1 MGLGLR
7 GLKHK
12 EEKNERVCD
21 PKRGSPGGQGAE
33 KSTFPDPEVSA
44 ICWAFLNISQMGSFA
59 IPGHNILPSG
69 KHSPCPSRCGLTGT
83 AAAPEVEPPEFMGEA
98 LLPWRTE
105 RRTVRRRI
113 KFSNRRRSAES
124 WSIRCSCCLNSS
136 LVGPFWLEEDP
147 RELLP
152 RGLLL
157 RPREVLERLVD
168 RGDRRAPLLERE
180 VLGAGLQGR
189 DSPRRRARTSWR
201 SARGSVKIAPGTRPR
216 KRA

>member
-1 MGLGLR
+1 
-7 GLKHK
+7 
-12 EEKNERVCD
+12 
-21 PKRGSPGGQGAE
+21 
-33 KSTFPDPEVSA
+33 
-44 ICWAFLNISQMGSFA
+44 MGSFA

-69 KHSPCPSRCGLTGT
+69 KHSPCPSRCGLPGT

-98 LLPWRTE
+98 LLPRRTE

-147 RELLP
+147 HELLQ

-168 RGDRRAPLLERE
+168 RWDRRAPLLERE
-180 VLGAGLQGR
+180 VLGAGLFSSSMKPANLNKLLGHHSQ
-189 DSPRRRARTSWR
+189 PMIWHFF
-201 SARGSVKIAPGTRPR
+201 R
-216 KRA
+216 KQNLTLNN